1 MTFEL
6 FDMTSFDSLDMD
18 SIWPS
23 VVVRGNSWYG
33 VDSQLMY
40 RSICKYQKGNPL
52 FVQKLANLY
61 NKLYAH
67 FWKAM
72 WHNCF
77 CCFGPCH
84 RRLPGA

>member
-52 FVQKLANLY
+52 FVQK
-61 NKLYAH
+61 
-67 FWKAM
+67 
-72 WHNCF
+72 
-77 CCFGPCH
+77 
-84 RRLPGA
+84 